1 MQHYKK
7 EWERYYLRRI
17 IDTSQDY
24 YYRYIKQR
32 RQVAQLKKEW
42 RL

>member
-1 MQHYKK
+1 MQHHKK

-17 IDTSQDY
+17 TGISQDY

-32 RQVAQLKKEW
+32 KRVAQLNKEW

>member
-17 IDTSQDY
+17 MDISQERY
-24 YYRYIKQR
+24 YCYVK
-32 RQVAQLKKEW
+32 
-42 RL
+42 